1 MTYQQYTDHLKL
13 CQYLGKEPLG
23 EFKEF
28 HDFISDL
35 WKDMTFSV
43 INDHNEQ
50 CIIFHKGTDFFMQ
63 QDFKNG
69 KLKCQWDRIWSF
81 FLIKKGMEIPELKD
95 FIQSMVEQH
104 LKCKVLTP
112 FEYHISYAGRG
123 GTTPQMQGSNTPH
136 VIPQV
141 EEPGGTTPQM
151 QGTGYRKNPIFVNN
165 DLPTILRPSQSLP
178 IPRNRT
184 SG

>member
-112 FEYHISYAGRG
+112 LTSFHRWKNQVGQHLKCKVL
-123 GTTPQMQGSNTPH
+123 TPFTH
-136 VIPQV
+136 
-141 EEPGGTTPQM
+141 
-151 QGTGYRKNPIFVNN
+151 N
-165 DLPTILRPSQSLP
+165 DIPTI
-178 IPRNRT
+178 
-184 SG
+184 